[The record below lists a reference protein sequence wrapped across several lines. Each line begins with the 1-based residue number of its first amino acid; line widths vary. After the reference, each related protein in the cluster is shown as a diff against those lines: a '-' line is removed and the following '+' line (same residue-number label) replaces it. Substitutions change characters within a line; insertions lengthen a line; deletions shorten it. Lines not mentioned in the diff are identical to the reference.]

1 MELKHLL
8 LLFALLPAKTCLAE
22 FVNSRPT
29 VVDGISYELDED
41 HNTACVIAPID
52 FNGKKI
58 EYEGSIVIPETIED
72 MWTEYVVDSISPN
85 AFKNNVTTS
94 VSIPGTI
101 NVIPYFGVC
110 HSLTN
115 VTIHFGVQEIRPRAF
130 HDLQNLESVYFDS
143 TVSALTLGKRGCVIG
158 EGAFRG
164 CKNLKNLHLSFVRE
178 IGDWAFYQ
186 CGITSLNIPGSLTN
200 IGGVAAFQECSN
212 LTSVIIANGVTN
224 IGQQA
229 FAYCGKLTSVSIPE
243 SVTTIG
249 NCAFCNCNSLT
260 SITIPNSVT
269 DIGNGTFQYCSGL
282 TSITLPNSITITNT
296 GEATFYHCSNLTTV
310 TIPESVTTIGAGAF
324 YECYSLTS
332 INIPNGVTTIGEDA
346 FCFCIGLT
354 SITIPNSVTN
364 IGSNAFY
371 FCGALSFMEVEE
383 GNTIY
388 DSRNDCNAIIET
400 ATNTLIRGCQNTIIP
415 DDVTSICDYAFNGCA
430 TLTSIAIPSSVTTIG
445 EDAFYF
451 CGHVLTS
458 IKVDESNVVYDSRND
473 CNAIIETGTNTLIR
487 GCQNTIIPNDVTSID
502 AGAFSACVNMT
513 SITIPNSI
521 TKIGDY
527 AFEYCYNLKEIYC
540 YAEEVPDIN
549 SNAFYN
555 IDCFDANI
563 KSKIVLVVP
572 DNAVERYRAHPV
584 WGQFV
589 IETPT
594 GISEIKNDTLKNIGH
609 TPIFNSS
616 GQRLS
621 KMQKGINI
629 IGSKK
634 VLVK

>member
-282 TSITLPNSITITNT
+282 TSITLPNNITNT

>member
-101 NVIPYFGVC
+101 NVIPYFGAC
-110 HSLTN
+110 HSITN
-115 VTIHFGVQEIRPRAF
+115 VTIHFGVQEIRPGAF
-130 HDLQNLESVYFDS
+130 CYLQNLESVYFDS

-158 EGAFRG
+158 VEAFRG

-249 NCAFCNCNSLT
+249 NFAFCNCYSLT

-269 DIGNGTFQYCSGL
+269 DIGNCTFQDCSGL
-282 TSITLPNSITITNT
+282 TSITLPNSITNT
-296 GEATFYHCSNLTTV
+296 GEATFYHCIDLTTV

-332 INIPNGVTTIGEDA
+332 VNIPNGVTTIGEYA
-346 FCFCIGLT
+346 FYFCIDLT

-371 FCGALSFMEVEE
+371 NCGALSFMEVEE

-445 EDAFYF
+445 ENAFYY

-527 AFEYCYNLKEIYC
+527 AFEFCYNLKEIYC

-555 IDCFDANI
+555 IDYFDANI

>member
-282 TSITLPNSITITNT
+282 TSITLPNSITNT

>member
-282 TSITLPNSITITNT
+282 TSITLPNSITNTGEATFYHCSNLTTVTIPESVTTIGAGAFYGCYSLTSVSIPESVTTIRDFAFCNCNSLTSITIPNSVTDIGNYTFQYCSGLTSITLPNNITNT

-527 AFEYCYNLKEIYC
+527 AFEYC
-540 YAEEVPDIN
+540 
-549 SNAFYN
+549 
-555 IDCFDANI
+555 
-563 KSKIVLVVP
+563 
-572 DNAVERYRAHPV
+572 
-584 WGQFV
+584 
-589 IETPT
+589 
-594 GISEIKNDTLKNIGH
+594 
-609 TPIFNSS
+609 
-616 GQRLS
+616 
-621 KMQKGINI
+621 M
-629 IGSKK
+629 
-634 VLVK
+634 

>member
-282 TSITLPNSITITNT
+282 TSITLPNSITNT

-324 YECYSLTS
+324 Y
-332 INIPNGVTTIGEDA
+332 
-346 FCFCIGLT
+346 
-354 SITIPNSVTN
+354 
-364 IGSNAFY
+364 
-371 FCGALSFMEVEE
+371 
-383 GNTIY
+383 
-388 DSRNDCNAIIET
+388 
-400 ATNTLIRGCQNTIIP
+400 
-415 DDVTSICDYAFNGCA
+415 
-430 TLTSIAIPSSVTTIG
+430 
-445 EDAFYF
+445 
-451 CGHVLTS
+451 
-458 IKVDESNVVYDSRND
+458 
-473 CNAIIETGTNTLIR
+473 
-487 GCQNTIIPNDVTSID
+487 
-502 AGAFSACVNMT
+502 
-513 SITIPNSI
+513 
-521 TKIGDY
+521 TK
-527 AFEYCYNLKEIYC
+527 
-540 YAEEVPDIN
+540 
-549 SNAFYN
+549 
-555 IDCFDANI
+555 
-563 KSKIVLVVP
+563 
-572 DNAVERYRAHPV
+572 
-584 WGQFV
+584 
-589 IETPT
+589 
-594 GISEIKNDTLKNIGH
+594 
-609 TPIFNSS
+609 
-616 GQRLS
+616 
-621 KMQKGINI
+621 
-629 IGSKK
+629 
-634 VLVK
+634 